1 MGFFPLFYVCFKC
14 KIRMRT
20 YGIHHNKNFDQ
31 KTTKGPFFTPFLTCC
46 AVAFKNLLNL
56 RILSAEMEKM
66 SHHLMLQSPTFFFKY
81 AVKNCSQHIHKNAVK
96 VIWMSENCLLANCTY
111 CQCHYEEKALNRC
124 CKDFHNNSNLSSTF
138 KNITIFFDIFE
149 ARRSFCFK
157 LKVYNI

>member
-1 MGFFPLFYVCFKC
+1 MAS
-14 KIRMRT
+14 T
-20 YGIHHNKNFDQ
+20 
-31 KTTKGPFFTPFLTCC
+31 TTKISTKIFHFPTGLRRGGDPDPFVVKDYKKGLFFTTSLTCC

-138 KNITIFFDIFE
+138 KNITNFFWQFW
-149 ARRSFCFK
+149 SK
-157 LKVYNI
+157 KVILFQIKS